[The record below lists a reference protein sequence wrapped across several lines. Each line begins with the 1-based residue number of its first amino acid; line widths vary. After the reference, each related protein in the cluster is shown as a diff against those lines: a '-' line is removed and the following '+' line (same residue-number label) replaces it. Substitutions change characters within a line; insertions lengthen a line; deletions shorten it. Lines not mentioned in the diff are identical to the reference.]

1 MELEYLP
8 GGHPHPH
15 NIINSN
21 SDTIVA
27 EFSSVRT
34 AIYDTG
40 WIKIGFTAGVSSSD
54 CYIRRIGSIVY
65 FKGWIVS
72 PAVTYDI
79 WTIPEEFRPL
89 FDVVIVVLKDDVAVS
104 KANMQFNANGVMRI
118 NHNTNEA
125 TRINMGGLSYAI

>member
-8 GGHPHPH
+8 EGYPDPQD
-15 NIINSN
+15 IINNN
-21 SDTIVA
+21 SDSIIA
-27 EFSSVRT
+27 EFSSVR
-34 AIYDTG
+34 ADIYDTG

-79 WTIPEEFRPL
+79 WTMPTEFRPSA
-89 FDVVIVVLKDDVAVS
+89 DTVIVVLKDDVALS
-104 KANMQFNANGVMRI
+104 KANMQFNTNGIMRI